1 MTECV
6 VYHSDSVIS
15 NYYMILWGGTV
26 VKTLGAL
33 NLKLAE
39 AFCWQVLPRVSRTFA
54 IGIER
59 LPKQLGLPVM
69 CAYLIARIADT
80 IEDSPRL
87 AKDHKDEMLAT
98 LNACLADPARGL
110 RETFALSE
118 GEAGKDYVE
127 LMAKTRL
134 VFEVFRHLP
143 VATRGIMREWLGH
156 MISGMREVSQAHP
169 GGIRI
174 RTFDEYRRYCFFVAG
189 TVGHLLTELWTRA
202 YDRMS
207 YGQFLRLRE
216 SSASFGEALQSVNI
230 LKDTTA
236 DFRQNDTIFIPED
249 LLTKHG
255 SSHENMFDP
264 RYLHHTQAALKELID
279 FAESGV
285 IGSME
290 YLQALPRSVLAVR
303 FFCVFP
309 LLLAGSTLGLLRK
322 NPIDLVDV
330 GSAKVSRAEV
340 RRILW
345 RSIPAVCSNRY
356 FEHAMMRSLTV

>member
-1 MTECV
+1 MANAFETINV
-6 VYHSDSVIS
+6 
-15 NYYMILWGGTV
+15 
-26 VKTLGAL
+26 
-33 NLKLAE
+33 KLAE
-39 AFCWQVLPRVSRTFA
+39 TFCWQVLPRVSRTFA

-59 LPKQLGLPVM
+59 LPKQLGVPVM

-87 AKDHKDEMLAT
+87 GKAHKDEMLAT
-98 LNACLADPARGL
+98 LTACLSDPARGL
-110 RETFALSE
+110 RETFAMTE
-118 GEAGKDYVE
+118 GEAGRDYEE

-156 MISGMREVSQAHP
+156 MITGMRQVSRDHA

-174 RTFDEYRRYCFFVAG
+174 QTFDQYRQYCFFVAG

-216 SSASFGEALQSVNI
+216 SSAGFGEALQSVNI
-230 LKDTTA
+230 LKDTVA
-236 DFRQNDTIFIPED
+236 DFRDNDTIFIPEEM
-249 LLTKHG
+249 LLRHG
-255 SSHENMFDP
+255 SSHARMFDP
-264 RYLHHTQAALKELID
+264 LYLDQTKAALRELID
-279 FAESGV
+279 YAESG
-285 IGSME
+285 IFGSME

-309 LLLAGSTLGLLRK
+309 LLLAGSTLGLLRQS
-322 NPIDLVDV
+322 PINLTGA
-330 GSAKVSRAEV
+330 GSTKISRADV
-340 RRILW
+340 KRVLW
-345 RSIPAVCSNRY
+345 SSVPAIVSNRY
-356 FEHAMMRSLTV
+356 LEKAMMRFSRAT